1 MAWTQEKI
9 ASTIE
14 RVVEKAQEDPAFR
27 ERLKSAPHEVLSQES
42 LEIVP
47 EHIRI
52 CVVDLD
58 DADFV
63 ITLPKMESDELSDAD
78 LEYVAGGKYQ
88 PSVVC
93 PPYAA
98 TSDKAFLATPMF
110 FTAISAIK

>member
-14 RVVEKAQEDPAFR
+14 RVVQKGQEDLAFR
-27 ERLKSAPHEVLSQES
+27 ERLKSTPHEVLSQES

-78 LEYVAGGKYQ
+78 LEYVAGGKNQ
-88 PSVVC
+88 TTIVCSVESS
-93 PPYAA
+93 
-98 TSDKAFLATPMF
+98 TDHRFLYLA
-110 FTAISAIK
+110 AISAIQ

>member
-14 RVVEKAQEDPAFR
+14 RVVQKAQEDLAFR
-27 ERLKSAPHEVLSQES
+27 ERLKSTPHEVLSQES

-63 ITLPKMESDELSDAD
+63 ITLPKMEGDELSDAD
-78 LEYVAGGKYQ
+78 LEYVAGGKNI
-88 PSVVC
+88 PSVIC
-93 PPYAA
+93 PQNPTT
-98 TSDKAFLATPMF
+98 TSAPIYATPMF
-110 FTAISAIK
+110 FAAISAIN